1 MEDGTAG
8 GNRHAVDDDRA
19 LELAAKPVAGPM
31 LTSVDSL
38 NGPGAGTFAMRSRHR
53 IATAPRT

>member
-38 NGPGAGTFAMRSRHR
+38 NCLDLGSKVVGIVPSNYREA
-53 IATAPRT
+53 